1 VATAAFGLAKLLL
14 TRLQDLMPLA
24 AYLRV
29 LQREAGQAGQAGGQ
43 GAQRGGEGEGPGA
56 GQAAA

>member
-1 VATAAFGLAKLLL
+1 MPLLATAVFALAKLLL

-29 LQREAGQAGQAGGQ
+29 QRREAGAQQ
-43 GAQRGGEGEGPGA
+43 GAQPGEGEGPA
-56 GQAAA
+56 QPAAA